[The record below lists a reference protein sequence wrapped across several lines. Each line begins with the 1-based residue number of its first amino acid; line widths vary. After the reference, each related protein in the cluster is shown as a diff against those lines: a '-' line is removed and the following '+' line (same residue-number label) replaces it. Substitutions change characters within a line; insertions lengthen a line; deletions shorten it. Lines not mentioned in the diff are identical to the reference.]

1 MPDPA
6 LLSLISPD
14 RRLALGYAPA
24 SVRPLFLGL
33 YALDAKLASIVR
45 SAREPMLGQL
55 KLAWWRDQ
63 LGKPVSE
70 RPLGEPVLAALAPW
84 GESSRALAAMV
95 DGWEVLISDEYPAQ
109 ADLADFAS
117 ARGTACAA
125 LAGQVGAD
133 PEVARRAGRGW
144 ALGDLGLMLGASQPL
159 SQIAAETDW
168 RTPRLSRAM
177 RPLLIHHGLARRS
190 KNKGFAHPGPAS
202 LVLAMRLGL
211 LGI

>member
-6 LLSLISPD
+6 LLALISPD

-24 SVRPLFLGL
+24 AARPLFFGL
-33 YALDAKLASIVR
+33 YALDAKLAGIVR

-63 LGKPVSE
+63 LGKPVAG
-70 RPLGEPVLAALAPW
+70 RPQGEPVLAALAPW
-84 GESSRALAAMV
+84 GESGRALAALV
-95 DGWEVLISDEYPAQ
+95 DGWEVLIADDYPAQ
-109 ADLADFAS
+109 ADLAQFAA
-117 ARGTACAA
+117 ARGAACAA
-125 LAGQVGAD
+125 LAGLVGAEPD
-133 PEVARRAGRGW
+133 AARRAGHGW
-144 ALGDLGLMLGASQPL
+144 ALGDLGLMLGASEPL
-159 SQIAAETDW
+159 SQIAAEADW
-168 RTPRLSRAM
+168 LTPRLNRAM

>member
-1 MPDPA
+1 MPDPT
-6 LLSLISPD
+6 LLALISPD

-24 SVRPLFLGL
+24 TARPLFLGL
-33 YALDAKLASIVR
+33 YALDAKLAGIVR

-63 LGKPVSE
+63 LAKPVAA
-70 RPLGEPVLAALAPW
+70 RPLGEPVLAALTPW
-84 GESSRALAAMV
+84 GDNATALAALV
-95 DGWEVLISDEYPAQ
+95 DGWEPLLGDDYPAK
-109 ADLADFAS
+109 ADLADFAA

-125 LAGQVGAD
+125 LAGLLGAD
-133 PEVARRAGRGW
+133 PEAARRAGQGW
-144 ALGDLGLMLGASQPL
+144 ALGDLGLMLGPAEQL
-159 SQIAAETDW
+159 RQLAAAADW
-168 RTPRLSRAM
+168 RTPRLNRAM

-190 KNKGFAHPGPAS
+190 KSKDFAHPGPAS